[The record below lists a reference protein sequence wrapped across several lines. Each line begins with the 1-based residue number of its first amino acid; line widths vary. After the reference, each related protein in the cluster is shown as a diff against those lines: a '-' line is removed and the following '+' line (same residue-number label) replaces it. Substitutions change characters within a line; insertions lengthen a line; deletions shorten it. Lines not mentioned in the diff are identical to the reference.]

1 MTPKS
6 LRNTALLYSILLSFL
21 ENGGVRPFE
30 KDHSQASVGL
40 ALLWRDQVDQ
50 AQSGV

>member
-6 LRNTALLYSILLSFL
+6 LRNTALLYSVLLFL